1 MPLPARRLV
10 LLAALATAPAAL
22 APFFPLAAALWW
34 IFWLAF
40 GIVAVAD
47 AAIRPR
53 LGALVAQREL
63 PTRWPLGRGCEFTLR
78 LHNPG
83 ARPLRVR
90 IRDSWPE
97 ALDGARDQEPIS
109 ISAAGSASVQQSA
122 IARARGR
129 HEFGA
134 VHVEA
139 ASPLGLWRHRSVL
152 DAPGTVDVYPDW
164 APGRAALAQAELAAR
179 EGQRRM
185 RRRGEGTEFE
195 SLREYRP
202 GDALVHLDWKATA
215 RRGFP
220 VSRQFQV
227 ERNHDLV
234 LALDCGRL
242 MGARFAGV
250 AKLEHALHAV
260 LALAEAGVRQ
270 GDRVG
275 FFAFDESTLTWVPPG
290 KGPAQV
296 GAILG
301 AAYALQSR
309 FAETDPRAAL
319 EHLSLRQ
326 RKSALIVVL
335 TDFLDLEASRP
346 LVEAMLGLRTRHRVL
361 FVAVQDPT
369 FEELLA
375 RPASAPADAY
385 AQAVVQ
391 AMRGER
397 RVVLETLAQ
406 AGIAVLDLPP
416 DRLVAPV
423 INQYLQLRFAAA
435 V

>member
-22 APFFPLAAALWW
+22 APFSPLAAALWW
-34 IFWLAF
+34 ILWLAL
-40 GIVAVAD
+40 GIAAAAD

-53 LGALVAQREL
+53 LDALVAQREL
-63 PTRWPLGRGCEFTLR
+63 PARWPLGRVCEFILQLR
-78 LHNPG
+78 NSG
-83 ARPLRVR
+83 ERPLRLR
-90 IRDSWPE
+90 IRDAWPE
-97 ALDGARDQEPIS
+97 ALDGARDHGPVLIP
-109 ISAAGSASVQQSA
+109 AGGGASVQQSA
-122 IARARGR
+122 VPRARGR
-129 HEFGA
+129 HDFGA

-139 ASPLGLWRHRSVL
+139 ASPLGLWRHRVVL
-152 DAPGTVDVYPDW
+152 AAPGAADVHPDW

-179 EGQRRM
+179 EGQRRT

-275 FFAFDESTLTWVPPG
+275 FFAFDERPLTWVPPG

-309 FAETDPRAAL
+309 FVETDPRSML

-369 FEELLA
+369 FEDLLA
-375 RPASAPADAY
+375 RPVSAPADAY

-406 AGIAVLDLPP
+406 AGIVVLDLPP